1 MENLNIALGII
12 AITGC
17 VYWYRWDQ
25 RKGRG
30 KR

>member
-17 VYWYRWDQ
+17 VYWYRWD
-25 RKGRG
+25 RKRGG